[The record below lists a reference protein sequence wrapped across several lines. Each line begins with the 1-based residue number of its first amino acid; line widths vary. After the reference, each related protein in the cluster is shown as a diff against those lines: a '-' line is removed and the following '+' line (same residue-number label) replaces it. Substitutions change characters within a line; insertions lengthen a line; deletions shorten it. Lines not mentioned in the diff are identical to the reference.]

1 VAEKKRTTPSQTARL
16 EAAVRTVW
24 SATRRDADLSQASL
38 GERLGWTRDQVASVE
53 RGRRKVTV
61 ADLIAF
67 AEACGVD
74 PERLLR
80 RIVRW

>member
-1 VAEKKRTTPSQTARL
+1 MAEKKRRPQAQTVHL

-61 ADLIAF
+61 TDLIVF

-74 PERLLR
+74 AERLLR